1 MSNLILQGGRAIDS
15 GRGGGA
21 LQINRAAKLENMQFL
36 GNTASDPE
44 HSQNYGGAIYS
55 NGGPVEIYDSVFTQ
69 NHASYGGAILHRSG
83 NFYGE
88 NLIFENNGATWY
100 GGAIQ
105 SEGGQMHLVG
115 VSFSDHSV
123 ALGGSAIRTISG
135 STVIMSNARFTGN
148 RGGEDGGAIYVRGGF
163 LTVNDATFEDDS
175 GRNTVY
181 VRFGGRAVLNRV
193 RFLNNRTGDHG
204 VVYAQSNDSSAIINC
219 LLEFSGNIPDRIG
232 SFVQVTD
239 NNCSSN
245 GESRTESEPDP
256 RIVSPNETIA
266 HNQAVITEQGYKV
279 TLPHGLETIA
289 FKALKPDDCGAIGN
303 QAVCDMDVLQV
314 ADISGWAEQGIRF
327 CFKGYGKVL
336 FLPSHDANGVAI
348 NQKTAQ
354 PEELPVEVDGD
365 HVCVTIN
372 RDGKLFLVEGEP
384 LVLQVQTQTVQVVP
398 AVSPTGAG
406 DAPETDCDLPPL
418 LQVGDVAYRRGSAHS
433 QLRGAPFA
441 SGDDMDNVN
450 GGDRV
455 TVLEGPTS
463 ADNYYWYKVRT
474 EDGKEGWV
482 AESGDYIDDCGYYF
496 RIVSKGLLPDDGWF
510 PSEIGCALTPRLRSG
525 AKVVSARGY
534 DTRLR
539 DSASYGAD
547 EVAAFSPH
555 AVFEVVSTTA
565 TADEYGFIWIE
576 LSTPSSSPS
585 RPYIGWAP
593 EFGGDPDEACIYYL
607 EPYVELGSVPESD
620 LGLLP
625 PIELDPSIERTIN
638 LGATSGRACLSEGK
652 ETHRFQLPLSLPTNT
667 VSVRMTVEEPNWG
680 NLVPGL
686 TVFTHAGGPRG
697 RDPNISELNSA
708 QLDNLPLERGLYIIS
723 AWSVRGSG
731 CYTLQVVAGGLNA
744 VEAQA
749 VPTPLP
755 PAEPLSP
762 QDPDIVAE
770 LPRYQQDEE
779 SASASTGAQ
788 LACGAWLSLGAAGH
802 VDGTARAHL
811 LGTVTSESWTAL
823 ETVYGMY
830 IKQKLETGE
839 NLTDEEVAALV
850 EMDAIPLGVCGAL
863 GFAVDELERARRG
876 ENRFDHLLE
885 QAGIDTE
892 REDPY
897 ARRDTSCELDLN
909 RTVGIYNWPAKDSD
923 PVGKLNARE
932 EMPVFGTV
940 QIPGERPYY
949 IIRVKVSGSRLLPD
963 FAENLRNGTGFV
975 PVEFVDVTGTG
986 CQRLPDWSSV
996 LRESFVVKPTTS
1008 NEIRPIVFD
1017 LSDHGGEECFVK
1029 TRSANALLLCHDMYE
1044 TRNWNPSCSL
1054 TPQGGRF
1061 NVEKYTDDGRI
1072 YLRMPELSLESGW
1085 APILRGELYDEDSG
1099 TFKQGTSLSFV
1110 TDSNL
1115 DCLPKF

>member
-1 MSNLILQGGRAIDS
+1 MCWEGIGGANFYRVSLNGAPPTNRRAFNSPLNEGYFLGEGDLSVFSFSVDPLNHKGETAQERLAIVANYRLESPGTCEPQYAVPIRSRSSTSPSPEPERDS
-15 GRGGGA
+15 G
-21 LQINRAAKLENMQFL
+21 
-36 GNTASDPE
+36 
-44 HSQNYGGAIYS
+44 
-55 NGGPVEIYDSVFTQ
+55 
-69 NHASYGGAILHRSG
+69 
-83 NFYGE
+83 
-88 NLIFENNGATWY
+88 
-100 GGAIQ
+100 
-105 SEGGQMHLVG
+105 
-115 VSFSDHSV
+115 SF
-123 ALGGSAIRTISG
+123 
-135 STVIMSNARFTGN
+135 N
-148 RGGEDGGAIYVRGGF
+148 
-163 LTVNDATFEDDS
+163 
-175 GRNTVY
+175 
-181 VRFGGRAVLNRV
+181 
-193 RFLNNRTGDHG
+193 
-204 VVYAQSNDSSAIINC
+204 Q
-219 LLEFSGNIPDRIG
+219 
-232 SFVQVTD
+232 
-239 NNCSSN
+239 
-245 GESRTESEPDP
+245 
-256 RIVSPNETIA
+256 ETIA
-266 HNQAVITEQGYKV
+266 HNKQVITEQGYKV

-336 FLPSHDANGVAI
+336 FLPSHDASGMHI
-348 NQKTAQ
+348 DQKTAA
-354 PEELPVEVDGD
+354 PEELPVEVDGE

-384 LVLQVQTQTVQVVP
+384 LVLHTQSIQPVPVWEPVPVTQCGHTIQPDGSLVHVVQSGHHCWAIAEACGIHMEDIQRLNP
-398 AVSPTGAG
+398 GFG
-406 DAPETDCDLPPL
+406 DCRMLHP
-418 LQVGDVAYRRGSAHS
+418 GDE
-433 QLRGAPFA
+433 L
-441 SGDDMDNVN
+441 
-450 GGDRV
+450 
-455 TVLEGPTS
+455 
-463 ADNYYWYKVRT
+463 
-474 EDGKEGWV
+474 
-482 AESGDYIDDCGYYF
+482 
-496 RIVSKGLLPDDGWF
+496 
-510 PSEIGCALTPRLRSG
+510 
-525 AKVVSARGY
+525 VVSAPP
-534 DTRLR
+534 
-539 DSASYGAD
+539 
-547 EVAAFSPH
+547 SPTL
-555 AVFEVVSTTA
+555 TT
-565 TADEYGFIWIE
+565 
-576 LSTPSSSPS
+576 
-585 RPYIGWAP
+585 
-593 EFGGDPDEACIYYL
+593 
-607 EPYVELGSVPESD
+607 
-620 LGLLP
+620 
-625 PIELDPSIERTIN
+625 
-638 LGATSGRACLSEGK
+638 
-652 ETHRFQLPLSLPTNT
+652 
-667 VSVRMTVEEPNWG
+667 
-680 NLVPGL
+680 
-686 TVFTHAGGPRG
+686 
-697 RDPNISELNSA
+697 
-708 QLDNLPLERGLYIIS
+708 
-723 AWSVRGSG
+723 
-731 CYTLQVVAGGLNA
+731 
-744 VEAQA
+744 QA

-779 SASASTGAQ
+779 SASASAGAQ

-1029 TRSANALLLCHDMYE
+1029 TLSANTLLLCHDMYE
-1044 TRNWNPSCSL
+1044 TSNSDPSCSL

-1072 YLRMPELSLESGW
+1072 YLRMSELNLESGW

-1110 TDSNL
+1110 TGSNL